1 MPTTIRFRRDGVVMH
16 MHPVRGAAHPEGRW
30 HQPWESHPSDRD
42 AHARE
47 DAEHPYA
54 RQGSSDYPVSWERR
68 SLYLTD
74 AQVET
79 YYRALTGGRPADYFR
94 PRGRAA
100 QGQSNWAGSIRTP
113 SGMEVPLA
121 VPVTD
126 RRFGVE
132 MECITNIEE
141 FVAAAGRRG
150 IRVQR
155 RGYSHETPAAGTWMM
170 TPDGSLSYTGGAA
183 GFGTIEIVS
192 PILRGEAGI
201 QALKLICEAHAEVGT
216 MVNRTC
222 GLHVHHD
229 ATTLTVEEAKR
240 IAHSYHNIQGIINS
254 LVAPSRRGGNTYCN
268 PFSTGDLRVVD
279 EATTIGSMA
288 NGIGRYKNVNI
299 GHAYHA
305 HKTIEFRQHQGSVDF
320 QKISAW
326 IQLGQALFTHA
337 TNGMTL
343 QPTTDIDT
351 MGAVLG
357 LPSSLTEYFKDRK
370 LKLAAGG
377 L

>member
-16 MHPVRGAAHPEGRW
+16 MHPVRGSAHPEGRW
-30 HQPWESHPSDRD
+30 HQPWERHPSDEF
-42 AHARE
+42 AHSRE

-54 RQGSSDYPVSWERR
+54 RQGSNEYPVSWERR

-74 AQVET
+74 EQVET
-79 YYRALTGGRPADYFR
+79 YYRALHGGRPADYFR
-94 PRGRAA
+94 PRGRSA
-100 QGQSNWAGSIRTP
+100 QGQSTWGEAINTP
-113 SGMEVPLA
+113 IEILPV
-121 VPVTD
+121 VTD

-132 MECITNIEE
+132 MECITNVEE
-141 FVAAAGRRG
+141 FIAAAGRKG

-155 RGYSHETPAAGTWMM
+155 RGYSHETPSPNTWML
-170 TPDGSLSYTGGAA
+170 TPDGSLAYSGGRA
-183 GFGTIEIVS
+183 GFSTIEVVS
-192 PILRGEAGI
+192 PILQGEAGM

-229 ATTLTVEEAKR
+229 ATSLTVDQAKR
-240 IAHSYHNIQGIINS
+240 VAHSYHNVQEIINS

-268 PFSTGDLRVVD
+268 PFSVSDLRVVD
-279 EATTIGSMA
+279 TALTIGQMV
-288 NGIGRYKNVNI
+288 NGIGRYKHVNI
-299 GHAYHA
+299 GHAYAA

-326 IQLGQALFTHA
+326 IRLGQALFVHA
-337 TNGMTL
+337 VNGQTL
-343 QPTTDIDT
+343 QATRSISEMAT
-351 MGAVLG
+351 ALG
-357 LPSSLTEYFKDRK
+357 LPQDLTTYLIERK
-370 LKLAAGG
+370 EKLAAGG